1 MEKAHSDARDSSCLA
16 AVLAI
21 TVSSGLIEDRVRRCL
36 LVRERLDRCCQS
48 EKTQGFAWVAGGT
61 RYPMVESSAV
71 LLLGIGL
78 AAGVLSGVF
87 GIGGGVVIVPA
98 LIYLAGFTQH
108 RATGTSL
115 AVLLPPIGFA
125 AMWEYYRHDNVNVR
139 AAMIIAAAVFVGGW
153 LGALVANRVSGPYLR
168 LAFGVF
174 VVVLGLSLIAGA
186 FRRLGWI

>member
-1 MEKAHSDARDSSCLA
+1 MPEP
-16 AVLAI
+16 
-21 TVSSGLIEDRVRRCL
+21 SSGL
-36 LVRERLDRCCQS
+36 
-48 EKTQGFAWVAGGT
+48 FVA
-61 RYPMVESSAV
+61 
-71 LLLGIGL
+71 IGL
-78 AAGVLSGVF
+78 VAGVLSGVF
-87 GIGGGVVIVPA
+87 GIGGGVVILPA

-125 AMWEYYRHDNVNVR
+125 AMWEYYRQDSVDVR

-153 LGALVANRVSGPYLR
+153 LGAVVANRVSGPYLR

-174 VVVLGLSLIAGA
+174 VVVLGVSLMIGA